1 MAQDPPASRNPV
13 RAFFDKRAAQWDTMI
28 SAGHGTR
35 LEQLLAPLPLDSSA
49 QVLDVGCGTG
59 VLLPILAQR
68 LDERGCVVCIDL
80 SGAMMRETRQRIRA
94 LHPRPR
100 CLPVQADV
108 TAAPFP
114 EGAFDWVICNS
125 CFPHFQDQQQA
136 LHEMAR
142 LLRPGGTLV
151 VCHSESRDAIN
162 TLHRNVGGIV
172 GGHELP
178 KDDTFRKLVHG
189 AGLTLMQM
197 EDRHDGFLLVAR
209 REHADKAKHG

>member
-1 MAQDPPASRNPV
+1 MAQAPPPPRNPV
-13 RAFFDKRAAQWDTMI
+13 KAFFDERAAQWDTMI
-28 SAGHGTR
+28 SAGHGMR
-35 LEQLLAPLPLDSSA
+35 LERLLAPLPLKPSA
-49 QVLDVGCGTG
+49 RVLDVGCGTG

-68 LDERGCVVCIDL
+68 LDEQGCVVCIDL
-80 SGAMMRETRQRIRA
+80 SGAMMRETLQRIRT

-114 EGAFDWVICNS
+114 EGVFDWVICNS

-136 LHEMAR
+136 LLEMAR
-142 LLRPGGTLV
+142 LLRPDGTLV

-178 KDDTFRKLVHG
+178 DDDTFRKLVHK
-189 AGLTLMQM
+189 AGLALTQL

-209 REHADKAKHG
+209 RERADKAKIG